1 MAKKILCGGGLMER
15 HRLLQRPFNEWSR
28 QWLINTMAEITA
40 LTELQQMNLDILRLV
55 QSDTAAA
62 EKAIAF
68 VAGSKLNFELFKD
81 QLVLAQG
88 EGTALARAEKAI
100 REAKE
105 ALDLF
110 TAGA

>member
-1 MAKKILCGGGLMER
+1 
-15 HRLLQRPFNEWSR
+15 
-28 QWLINTMAEITA
+28 MAEINE
-40 LTELQQMNLDILRLV
+40 LTDLQQMNLDILRMV

-68 VAGSKLNFELFKD
+68 VAGQRLNFELFRD
-81 QLVLAQG
+81 QYHLAAA
-88 EGTALARAEKAI
+88 ETTSLARTEKAI

-110 TAGA
+110 GVEAGNE

>member
-1 MAKKILCGGGLMER
+1 
-15 HRLLQRPFNEWSR
+15 
-28 QWLINTMAEITA
+28 MAEITE
-40 LTELQQMNLDILRLV
+40 LTELQQMNLEILRLV

-62 EKAIAF
+62 EKAITF
-68 VAGSKLNFELFKD
+68 VNGSKLNFELFKD
-81 QLVLAQG
+81 QLAAG

-110 TAGA
+110 TAGV

>member
-1 MAKKILCGGGLMER
+1 
-15 HRLLQRPFNEWSR
+15 
-28 QWLINTMAEITA
+28 MAEITA

-62 EKAIAF
+62 EKAITF
-68 VAGSKLNFELFKD
+68 VNGSKLNFELFKD
-81 QLVLAQG
+81 QLALAQG
-88 EGTALARAEKAI
+88 EGTALNRAEKAI

-110 TAGA
+110 TTGA

>member
-1 MAKKILCGGGLMER
+1 
-15 HRLLQRPFNEWSR
+15 
-28 QWLINTMAEITA
+28 MAEITE
-40 LTELQQMNLDILRLV
+40 LTDLQQMNLEILRLV

-62 EKAIAF
+62 EKAIQF
-68 VAGSKLNFELFKD
+68 VNGNKLNFELFKD

-88 EGTALARAEKAI
+88 EGTSLNRAEKAI

-110 TAGA
+110 TPGE

>member
-1 MAKKILCGGGLMER
+1 MSGLDNGLSQQPEPTQW
-15 HRLLQRPFNEWSR
+15 QR
-28 QWLINTMAEITA
+28 
-40 LTELQQMNLDILRLV
+40 LQQMNLDILRLV

-110 TAGA
+110 TAGV

>member
-1 MAKKILCGGGLMER
+1 MAYPNNRSQHNGRDYSIDR
-15 HRLLQRPFNEWSR
+15 
-28 QWLINTMAEITA
+28 ITA
-40 LTELQQMNLDILRLV
+40 DELDILRLV

-110 TAGA
+110 TAGV

>member
-1 MAKKILCGGGLMER
+1 
-15 HRLLQRPFNEWSR
+15 
-28 QWLINTMAEITA
+28 MAEITA

-62 EKAIAF
+62 EKAITF
-68 VAGSKLNFELFKD
+68 VNGSKLNFELFKD
-81 QLVLAQG
+81 QLVLASG
-88 EGTALARAEKAI
+88 EGTSLARAEKAI

-110 TAGA
+110 ATGA

>member
-1 MAKKILCGGGLMER
+1 MER

-28 QWLINTMAEITA
+28 QWLIPTTGANTMAEITA